1 MEKGLDLPL
10 RAKVTHCKCL
20 VIGRDGVGKRTWE
33 MMARN
38 KEMVTSNM
46 QPP

>member
-20 VIGRDGVGKRTWE
+20 VIGRDGVGTRTWE
-33 MMARN
+33 MMKRN